1 MSTTQL
7 SEREMQRTVII
18 EAIRSLML
26 EVNGVTGAETIKASK
41 GLRDVYGSVESHL
54 NYTPGKMPEDI
65 KTIVRFEFDKLVSA
79 YTETSDDW
87 KVQSIR
93 QRFGA
98 KEGSAF
104 IKRNASWRNDNV
116 PITAYPQVVAQLND
130 DVKRFEKH
138 LAEMQAVG
146 NKDGA
151 AKCAGKIRQCKNN
164 ALILAGQY
172 DEFVK
177 AQVQRAE
184 VKEVAAAV

>member
-1 MSTTQL
+1 MQTQNEANR
-7 SEREMQRTVII
+7 SVII

-26 EVNGVTGAETIKASK
+26 EINGVTGAETLKASK

-54 NYTPGKMPEDI
+54 NYTPGKLPEEV
-65 KTIVRFEFDKLVSA
+65 KTMVRFEFDKLVA
-79 YTETSDDW
+79 VYTITSDDW

-98 KEGSAF
+98 KDGSAF

-116 PITAYPQVVAQLND
+116 SIKHYPQVVAQLND

-138 LAEMQAVG
+138 MAEMNAEG

-164 ALILAGQY
+164 ARILAGQY

-177 AQVQRAE
+177 AQEKRAE
-184 VKEVAAAV
+184 EKETQEVAKA